1 MRVPALYQI
10 SLLLAIATAL
20 EAQEGQLTFVK
31 GAWERLQQGGAEPT
45 PNLRISSQVRVL
57 LKGDSKSSR
66 ITFRFIQRIRAR
78 TEGDAQFAVAGRA
91 TITSSPGLTAIVARG
106 AGSFTTLEVYVPLQV
121 KTASVEVSQNGDIAG
136 GDIEAS
142 EFKGSLLA
150 RTPAGDIQ
158 AYNIGGEVTAYTG
171 GGHIRLGQIGGGVH
185 CSTGAGSITL
195 ASAGEV
201 NCQTAGG
208 EILVKQARGP
218 VSLSS
223 GGGNIAVE
231 QAGQGVEAHTV
242 RGEIV
247 IGQAGGTVIATT
259 GGGAIRIGSAA
270 GVRATSASGPVYLT
284 SVSGVL
290 SVSTALGSILAQL
303 MAGARLQD
311 SSLVAS
317 SGDITVTIPSS
328 VAVSVMAT
336 NQRGGVPHIDSEF
349 SAVRTPLMSFGRPPL
364 AQGNINGGGPK
375 LVLSGSDMIYLRR
388 AK

>member
-1 MRVPALYQI
+1 MRVLALYQI

-31 GAWERLQQGGAEPT
+31 GAYERLQQGGAEPT
-45 PNLRISSQVRVL
+45 PALRVSSQVRVI

-106 AGSFTTLEVYVPLQV
+106 AGSFSTLEVYVPPQV
-121 KTASVEVSQNGDIAG
+121 KTASVEVSQSGDIAG
-136 GDIEAS
+136 ADIEAS
-142 EFKGSLLA
+142 EFRGSLLA

-195 ASAGEV
+195 AGVGEV

-208 EILVKQARGP
+208 EIVVKQARGP

-231 QAGQGVEAHTV
+231 QAGQSVEAHSV

-259 GGGAIRIGSAA
+259 GGGAIRIGSAP

-349 SAVRTPLMSFGRPPL
+349 AAVRTPLISFGRPPL